1 MGEVYRA
8 RDTKLKREVAIKI
21 LPEEFSRD
29 PDRVS
34 RFQREAEVLASLNHP
49 NIAAIYDLQKAGGAQ
64 FLVLELVEGQTLS
77 DRIAR
82 GPIPLEEALHIAKSI
97 CEALEAAHER
107 GIIHRDLK
115 PANVKVTPAGKVKV
129 LDFGLAKAMDN
140 APASATLSNSPT
152 MLSGSMGGMIL
163 GTAAYMSPEQ
173 ARGSVVDK
181 RADIWAFG
189 CVLYEMLTGR
199 QTFPN
204 GETVSDTLAGILT
217 REPDWQALPYA
228 TPPKI
233 RTLLERCLQ
242 KDVRRRRRDM
252 TENRIEIEE
261 AGIEHAAAD
270 RLSAPQPSRRRE
282 YALSA
287 LLIVLLLVT
296 VALALRAVFTPAP
309 EPPAVRFEIFT
320 PNSVV
325 GAPAIELS
333 PDGRKLAFLGVSQ
346 SRGQIWVR
354 ALDAADAQPLPATEG
369 LGAVSFFW
377 SADSQYIT
385 FLKEGKLSKV
395 AATGG
400 PAQVVCNLPAVDY
413 SGGTWN
419 AEGVILLGRARAGPL
434 LRVPAAGGE
443 PTPLTELDASRKET
457 RHAYPH
463 FLPDGRHFLYV
474 AQSSGPSERVAYVG
488 TLDSK
493 ERHPLPGIA
502 SEVKYSSTGRVLFLR
517 DGSLM
522 AQPFD
527 IKRLELSGE
536 AVPVAELA
544 VLPNA
549 LSGPYSVS
557 WTGALAYRAGLPST
571 NPQSTQLA
579 WFDRKGKQLGLV
591 GPSGEYFR
599 PSLSPDGNYV
609 VFERGS
615 PSDIWVMDIQKGV
628 TSRVVSSP
636 EGGSSFPVWS
646 PDGRSIVYIRI
657 TGMYERAFGVVGEEK
672 LLLKP
677 EPLLGPTDWS
687 RDGRYIVANN
697 LQGAPYDLWALPLF
711 GDRKPLRVTETP
723 FSEVAARISP
733 DGHWIAYMS
742 NESPGP
748 PYQLYIQSFPEPG
761 KKQQVSTNGAFIP
774 RWSRDGKELFYVEPD
789 LTLMAVSIK
798 STNSSLEAGVP
809 TRLFKAPINGATLG
823 NGRNYDVAAD
833 GRFLVN
839 VVPSASGPAQVS
851 APITVIL
858 NWPAGLKK

>member
-1 MGEVYRA
+1 
-8 RDTKLKREVAIKI
+8 
-21 LPEEFSRD
+21 
-29 PDRVS
+29 
-34 RFQREAEVLASLNHP
+34 
-49 NIAAIYDLQKAGGAQ
+49 
-64 FLVLELVEGQTLS
+64 
-77 DRIAR
+77 
-82 GPIPLEEALHIAKSI
+82 
-97 CEALEAAHER
+97 
-107 GIIHRDLK
+107 
-115 PANVKVTPAGKVKV
+115 
-129 LDFGLAKAMDN
+129 
-140 APASATLSNSPT
+140 
-152 MLSGSMGGMIL
+152 MGGMIL

-181 RADIWAFG
+181 RADVWAFG

-217 REPDWQALPYA
+217 REPDWQALPYG

-233 RTLLERCLQ
+233 RTLLQRCLQ
-242 KDVRRRRRDM
+242 KDVGRRRRDM

-261 AGIEHAAAD
+261 ACSQRNTAAQP
-270 RLSAPQPSRRRE
+270 SSSQPSRRRE
-282 YALSA
+282 YVLSA

-296 VALALRAVFTPAP
+296 VAFALRAVFTPAP
-309 EPPAVRFEIFT
+309 EPPAVRFEIST
-320 PNSVV
+320 PNSVM
-325 GAPAIELS
+325 GAQAIQAIELS

-346 SRGQIWVR
+346 SRAQIWVR
-354 ALDAADAQPLPATEG
+354 PLDAADAQPLPATEG
-369 LGAVSFFW
+369 LGPFSFFW
-377 SADSQYIT
+377 SADSQYIA
-385 FLKEGKLSKV
+385 FFKEGKLSKV

-400 PAQVVCNLPAVDY
+400 PAQVVCNLPAPDY

-419 AEGVILLGRARAGPL
+419 AEGVILLGRAQAGPL

-443 PTPLTELDASRKET
+443 PTPLTQLDASRKET

-493 ERHPLPGIA
+493 ERHPLPSVA
-502 SEVKYSSTGRVLFLR
+502 SDVKYSSTGRVLFIR

-536 AVPVAELA
+536 AVPVAELG
-544 VLPNA
+544 VLPGA

-557 WTGALAYRAGLPST
+557 WTGALAYRAGIPST

-628 TSRVVSSP
+628 TSRLVSSP

-646 PDGRSIVYIRI
+646 PDGRSIVYTRI

-672 LLLKP
+672 LLLRP

-687 RDGRYIVANN
+687 RDGRYIVANDGRYIVAN
-697 LQGAPYDLWALPLF
+697 NVPGAPYDLWALPLF
-711 GDRKPLRVTETP
+711 GDRKPLRVTQTP
-723 FSEVAARISP
+723 FNEVGARISP

-761 KKQQVSTNGAFIP
+761 KKQQVSTNGAYIP
-774 RWSRDGKELFYVEPD
+774 RWGHDGKELFYVEPD

-798 STNSSLEAGVP
+798 STRSSLEAGVP
-809 TRLFKAPINGATLG
+809 IRLFKAPINSATLG

-839 VVPSASGPAQVS
+839 VVPSSLGPPRVS